1 MPAALFAKSMK
12 NGRHSGRPPTSVGAV
27 AQTINVFYSLRVQSS
42 VTTSAWLFSSL
53 SRSTTCELA
62 SPSSNFHADE
72 SPRYDHLQNLDFPR
86 PKLESASAPSR
97 RWNAWNSVRE
107 RTRTGGSRHIRN
119 HSAACA
125 FARTGRSVGR
135 VAMSRANN
143 SRSVVKTHGRGKLP
157 KSG

>member
-72 SPRYDHLQNLDFPR
+72 SHRYDHLQNLDFPR

-107 RTRTGGSRHIRN
+107 RTD
-119 HSAACA
+119 
-125 FARTGRSVGR
+125 GRGRKPSYQNSFCCLRLRSDRPVGR

>member
-12 NGRHSGRPPTSVGAV
+12 NGRHSERPPTSVDAV
-27 AQTINVFYSLRVQSS
+27 AQTITVPSFTASEFS
-42 VTTSAWLFSSL
+42 VTNSAWLFSSL
-53 SRSTTCELA
+53 HRSTTCELV
-62 SPSSNFHADE
+62 SPLSNFHADE
-72 SPRYDHLQNLDFPR
+72 SHRYDHLQNLDFSR

-107 RTRTGGSRHIRN
+107 RTGGSRHIRI
-119 HSAACA
+119 HSAAPS
-125 FARTGRSVGR
+125 F

-143 SRSVVKTHGRGKLP
+143 SRSVVKTHKRGKLP